1 MGDEYFSSVDALL
14 QDQKTTCEKSM
25 KKKIVEIYTA
35 FYNSNKE
42 KRSTVSCAARDFE
55 GKTYENLVLK
65 ADAMDKVQSGWK
77 FWNYYQKGSKKDALN
92 EEVKKI
98 QDRSIIRCKS
108 SEDFGRIFDEF
119 FDKNDQKTSKFDGDL
134 EYCVRDYLVSRKLVS
149 NSSFEFV
156 LNPRNVR
163 TELIN
168 CNEKVNELL
177 DYSYKNKTMVPSKN
191 DCEMKAYREMNFM
204 DYMLKGNLLSQLKLT
219 NSDKNTEKQNFI
231 NTMIDIT
238 YKIKSCQ

>member
-1 MGDEYFSSVDALL
+1 M
-14 QDQKTTCEKSM
+14 
-25 KKKIVEIYTA
+25 
-35 FYNSNKE
+35 N
-42 KRSTVSCAARDFE
+42 
-55 GKTYENLVLK
+55 
-65 ADAMDKVQSGWK
+65 KVQSGWK
-77 FWNYYQKGSKKDALN
+77 FWNYYQKGSKKDELN

-134 EYCVRDYLVSRKLVS
+134 EYCVRDYLVSRNLVS

-177 DYSYKNKTMVPSKN
+177 DYSYKNKTIVLSKN

-231 NTMIDIT
+231 NTMIEIT
-238 YKIKSCQ
+238 YKIKSCH